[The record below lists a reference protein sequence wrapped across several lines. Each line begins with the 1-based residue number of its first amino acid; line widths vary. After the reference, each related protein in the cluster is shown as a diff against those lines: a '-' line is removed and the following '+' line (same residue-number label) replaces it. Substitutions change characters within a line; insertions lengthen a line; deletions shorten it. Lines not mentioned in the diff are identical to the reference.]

1 MFLLLGRDWNTQEVE
16 LTLQTSGGIT
26 ARKKNDFFPLMV
38 GVGGKHVFI
47 TKSSQDGDAATGGLW
62 SAGRLGD
69 WTLLC
74 TVLPYREAMREK

>member
-1 MFLLLGRDWNTQEVE
+1 
-16 LTLQTSGGIT
+16 
-26 ARKKNDFFPLMV
+26 MV